1 MEAQKGTN
9 SMKINELENLL
20 GVTRATIRY
29 YEDQGLVTPARTEN
43 GYRDYSDEEA
53 LLFQKIIVLRK
64 LGAGVPEIRDLIE
77 GKTTLHDVLA
87 GNVEMLRAQQ
97 DNNAAAIRM
106 CEELDTEAGDFDGI
120 DPPKYL
126 MSIYEAEEKGKRF
139 AEAKEISPRQLNL
152 AITMLAALGGI
163 ALPQNNRYSKH
174 ANSPIPADIR
184 ANKKEGEEYD
194 TIGDVLRKGD
204 KRKPF
209 VIAAAALLAVFLLIG
224 AIFTWGGLG
233 GAVKYGIDYSKS
245 GISGFTP
252 DADEAARIIAVDPE
266 AKEVLDNNELFRFH
280 TEGDL
285 LLKLWRSENGKWT
298 ELDDLKINEK
308 EGYLF
313 ITGGPATDIKVHTVN
328 GDTGN
333 AFSVSVNDSRYNDE
347 GEGYFAIAY
356 VDQLVLDEER
366 VIALGSM
373 GGAEWT
379 EEEDLLNGA
388 MSWKD
393 IPEGSAP
400 EGCYVITVADTR

>member
-1 MEAQKGTN
+1 
-9 SMKINELENLL
+9 
-20 GVTRATIRY
+20 
-29 YEDQGLVTPARTEN
+29 
-43 GYRDYSDEEA
+43 
-53 LLFQKIIVLRK
+53 
-64 LGAGVPEIRDLIE
+64 
-77 GKTTLHDVLA
+77 
-87 GNVEMLRAQQ
+87 
-97 DNNAAAIRM
+97 
-106 CEELDTEAGDFDGI
+106 
-120 DPPKYL
+120 

-209 VIAAAALLAVFLLIG
+209 VIAATALLAVFLLIG

-245 GISGFTP
+245 GISRFTP
-252 DADEAARIIAVDPE
+252 DADEAAHIIAVDPE
-266 AKEVLDNNELFRFH
+266 AKEVLDNSELFRFH

>member
-1 MEAQKGTN
+1 
-9 SMKINELENLL
+9 MKINELENLL

-43 GYRDYSDEEA
+43 GYPDYSDEEA

-64 LGAGVPEIRDLIE
+64 LGVGVPEIRDLIE

-87 GNVEMLRAQQ
+87 GNVERLRAQQ
-97 DNNAAAIRM
+97 DEITAAIEM
-106 CEELDTEAGDFDGI
+106 CNEIENEAGDFDSI

-126 MSIYEAEEKGKRF
+126 RSMYEAEEKGKRF

-152 AITMLAALGGI
+152 AITMLAALGGV

-209 VIAAAALLAVFLLIG
+209 VIVAVALLAVFLLIG
-224 AIFTWGGLG
+224 GIFTWGGLG
-233 GAVKYGIDYSKS
+233 GAVKYGVDYSKS

-252 DADEAARIIAVDPE
+252 DADEAAQIIAVDPE
-266 AKEVLDNNELFRFH
+266 AKEVLSNSELFRFH

-285 LLKLWRSENGKWT
+285 LLKLWRSESGKWI
-298 ELDDLKINEK
+298 ELDDLTINEK

-313 ITGGPATDIKVHTVN
+313 ITGSPATDIKVHTVN

-333 AFSVSVNDSRYNDE
+333 AFSVSVNDRRYDDE
-347 GEGYFAIAY
+347 GDGYFAIAY
-356 VDQLVLDEER
+356 VDQVVLDEER
-366 VIALGSM
+366 VIAVGSM
-373 GGAEWT
+373 GDTEWT
-379 EEEDLLNGA
+379 EEEELLNGE

-393 IPEGSAP
+393 IAGKTAP
-400 EGCYVITVADTR
+400 DGCYVITVQDAK

>member
-87 GNVEMLRAQQ
+87 GNVERLRAQQ
-97 DNNAAAIRM
+97 GDIAAAIRM
-106 CEELDTEAGDFDGI
+106 CEELDTKAGDFDGI

-126 MSIYEAEEKGKRF
+126 RSIYEAEEKGERF

-163 ALPQNNRYSKH
+163 ALPQNNRYSEH

-184 ANKKEGEEYD
+184 ANKKDGEEYD

-209 VIAAAALLAVFLLIG
+209 IIAAAALLAVFLIIG

-245 GISGFTP
+245 GISRFTP
-252 DADEAARIIAVDPE
+252 DADEAAHITAVDPE
-266 AKEVLDNNELFRFH
+266 AKEVIENSELFRFH

-298 ELDDLKINEK
+298 ELDDLKIKEK

-366 VIALGSM
+366 VIAIGSM

-379 EEEDLLNGA
+379 EEEELLNGVI
-388 MSWKD
+388 SWKD
-393 IPEGSAP
+393 IAGKSAP
-400 EGCYVITVADTR
+400 DGSYVITVADTR

>member
-1 MEAQKGTN
+1 
-9 SMKINELENLL
+9 MKINELENLL
-20 GVTRATIRY
+20 GVTQATIKY
-29 YEDQGLVTPARTEN
+29 YEDQGLVTSAHTEN

-53 LLFQKIIVLRK
+53 RLFQKIIVLRK
-64 LGAGVPEIRDLIE
+64 LGVGVPEIRDLIE

-87 GNVEMLRAQQ
+87 GNVERLRAQQ
-97 DNNAAAIRM
+97 DGTAGIAAAIEM
-106 CEELDTEAGDFDGI
+106 CNEIDKDAADFDSI

-126 MSIYEAEEKGKRF
+126 MGIYEAEEKGKRF

-204 KRKPF
+204 RRKPF
-209 VIAAAALLAVFLLIG
+209 VIAAVGLLAVFLLIG
-224 AIFTWGGLG
+224 GIFIWGGLG

-266 AKEVLDNNELFRFH
+266 AKEVIDNNELFRFH

-313 ITGGPATDIKVHTVN
+313 ITGSPATDIKVHTVN

-333 AFSVSVNDSRYNDE
+333 AFSVSINDSRYNDE

-356 VDQLVLDEER
+356 ADQLVLDEER

-379 EEEDLLNGA
+379 EEEDLLNGV

-393 IPEGSAP
+393 IAGGSAP
-400 EGCYVITVADTR
+400 EGCYVITVADTK

>member
-1 MEAQKGTN
+1 
-9 SMKINELENLL
+9 MKINELENLL
-20 GVTRATIRY
+20 GVTQATIKY
-29 YEDQGLVTPARTEN
+29 YEDQGLVTPAHKEN

-53 LLFQKIIVLRK
+53 RMFQKIIVLRK
-64 LGAGVPEIRDLIE
+64 LGVGVPEIRDLIE

-87 GNVEMLRAQQ
+87 GNVERLRAQQ
-97 DNNAAAIRM
+97 DGTTGTAAAIEM
-106 CEELDTEAGDFDGI
+106 CNEIDNDAADFEGI
-120 DPPKYL
+120 DPSKYL
-126 MSIYEAEEKGKRF
+126 MEIYKAEEKGKCF

-204 KRKPF
+204 RRKPF
-209 VIAAAALLAVFLLIG
+209 VIAAVGLLAVFLLIG
-224 AIFTWGGLG
+224 GIFIWGGLG

-266 AKEVLDNNELFRFH
+266 AKEVIDNNELFRFH

-313 ITGGPATDIKVHTVN
+313 ITGSPATDIKVHTVN

-333 AFSVSVNDSRYNDE
+333 AFSVSINDSRYNDE

-356 VDQLVLDEER
+356 ADQLVLDEER

-379 EEEDLLNGA
+379 EEEDLLNGV

-393 IPEGSAP
+393 IAGGSAP
-400 EGCYVITVADTR
+400 EGCYVITVADTN

>member
-1 MEAQKGTN
+1 
-9 SMKINELENLL
+9 MKINELEDLL

-43 GYRDYSDEEA
+43 GYRDYSDEDA
-53 LLFQKIIVLRK
+53 RLFQKIIVLRK
-64 LGAGVPEIRDLIE
+64 LGVGVPEIRDLIE

-87 GNVEMLRAQQ
+87 GNVERLRAQQ
-97 DNNAAAIRM
+97 DGTAGIAASIEM
-106 CEELDTEAGDFDGI
+106 CNEIDNDAADFDGI
-120 DPPKYL
+120 DPSKYL

-209 VIAAAALLAVFLLIG
+209 VIVAAVILAGFLIIG

-233 GAVKYGIDYSKS
+233 GAVKYGVDYSKS
-245 GISGFTP
+245 GISRFTP
-252 DADEAARIIAVDPE
+252 DADEAAHIIAVDPE
-266 AKEVLDNNELFRFH
+266 AKEVLDNSELFRFH

-298 ELDDLKINEK
+298 ELDELKINEK

>member
-1 MEAQKGTN
+1 
-9 SMKINELENLL
+9 MKINELESLL
-20 GVTRATIRY
+20 GVTRATIEY

-43 GYRDYSDEEA
+43 GDRDYSEEEV

-64 LGAGVPEIRDLIE
+64 LGVGVPEIKDLIE
-77 GKTTLHDVLA
+77 GKTTLHDVLT
-87 GNVEMLRAQQ
+87 GNVERLRAKQ
-97 DNNAAAIRM
+97 DKTGAAIEM
-106 CEELDTEAGDFDGI
+106 CGELDAEAGDFDGI

-126 MSIYEAEEKGKRF
+126 RSIYEAEEKGERF
-139 AEAKEISPRQLNL
+139 AETKEISPRQLNL
-152 AITMLAALGGI
+152 AITMLAAMGGI

-209 VIAAAALLAVFLLIG
+209 VIAAVALLAVFLIMG
-224 AIFTWGGLG
+224 GIFTWGGLG
-233 GAVKYGIDYSKS
+233 GAIKFGVDFSKS

-266 AKEVLDNNELFRFH
+266 ASYAIDNNVLLRFH

-285 LLKLWRSENGKWT
+285 LLKLWRSDGGKWT

-313 ITGGPATDIKVHTVN
+313 ITGSPAADLKVHTVN
-328 GDTGN
+328 GDKGN
-333 AFSVSVNDSRYNDE
+333 AFSVSINDSRYVD
-347 GEGYFAIAY
+347 GEAVGFMTAPFI
-356 VDQLVLDEER
+356 QLTLNEER
-366 VIALGSM
+366 VIALAHDDS
-373 GGAEWT
+373 GGETWD
-379 EEEDLLNGA
+379 EEDDLINGEV
-388 MSWKD
+388 SWKD
-393 IPEGSAP
+393 IAEKSAP
-400 EGCYVITVADTR
+400 DGCYVITVVDTK

>member
-1 MEAQKGTN
+1 
-9 SMKINELENLL
+9 MKINELEDLL

-43 GYRDYSDEEA
+43 GYRDYSDEDA
-53 LLFQKIIVLRK
+53 SLFQKIIVLRK
-64 LGAGVPEIRDLIE
+64 LGVGVPEIRDLIE

-87 GNVEMLRAQQ
+87 GNVERLRAQQ
-97 DNNAAAIRM
+97 DGTAGIAASIEM
-106 CEELDTEAGDFDGI
+106 CNEIDNDAADFDGI
-120 DPPKYL
+120 DPSKYL

-209 VIAAAALLAVFLLIG
+209 VIVAAVILAGFLIIG

-233 GAVKYGIDYSKS
+233 GAVKYGVDYSKS
-245 GISGFTP
+245 GISRFTP
-252 DADEAARIIAVDPE
+252 DADEAAHIIAVDPE
-266 AKEVLDNNELFRFH
+266 AKEVLDNSELFRFH

-298 ELDDLKINEK
+298 ELDELKINEK